1 MTYRRRFAARRFG
14 IALAAIFGVSCA
26 GGTSELASDSL
37 VIVTSESSRA
47 PTEVV
52 PATTEADS
60 TTAGVM
66 VEQSPATANPGDAGT
81 PEPAPVVSDTT
92 EPAVVEPSTDAAA
105 ELTIAD
111 LVLSDRGIGSFEFGM
126 PIVRVIDDLTGL
138 LGSPM
143 SDMVAIYSSGDAGRF
158 VDEDGFAFDHPYGRQ
173 TCFAIGLCVESG
185 AFDTADLRLV
195 GWNLTDGDGEGL
207 ATAAG
212 LRLGESL
219 GDSTGVVIDPVGCS
233 VFGTGRLGGLELEL
247 LSTDGPFP
255 SDAEDVATPTPP
267 AAALI
272 VVGMSAGSLRSA
284 TFASC

>member
-26 GGTSELASDSL
+26 GATSEPASDSL
-37 VIVTSESSRA
+37 VIVTSESSPA
-47 PTEVV
+47 PTEAV
-52 PATTEADS
+52 PATTTPDS
-60 TTAGVM
+60 SSAGVV
-66 VEQSPATANPGDAGT
+66 VEQSPGTANPGDAGA
-81 PEPAPVVSDTT
+81 PEPAPVAPDTT
-92 EPAVVEPSTDAAA
+92 ESAGVEPSTDAAA

-111 LVLSDRGIGSFEFGM
+111 LMLSDRGIGPFEFGT

-143 SDMVAIYSSGDAGRF
+143 SDMVAIYSSGDGGRF

-185 AFDTADLRLV
+185 ASDTADLRLV
-195 GWNLTDGDGEGL
+195 GWNLIDGDGEGL
-207 ATAAG
+207 ATAVG
-212 LRLGESL
+212 LRLGDSL
-219 GDSTGVVIDPVGCS
+219 AGSSGAAIDPFGCS

-255 SDAEDVATPTPP
+255 SDADDGATPTPSE
-267 AAALI
+267 AALV